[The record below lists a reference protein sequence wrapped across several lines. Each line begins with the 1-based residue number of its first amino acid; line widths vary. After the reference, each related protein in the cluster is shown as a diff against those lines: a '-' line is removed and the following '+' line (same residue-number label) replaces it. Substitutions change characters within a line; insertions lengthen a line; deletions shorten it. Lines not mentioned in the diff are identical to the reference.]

1 MSPYLTHFQ
10 KFPEKSQG
18 PNSRN
23 EARVRPRAQTGVRW
37 SRIIASHQGM
47 GLRNETGGDTKTVL
61 PPSHVSPFLVCF
73 SQIESTM
80 EGHQVQVSI
89 IKAGFHSPADCCLS
103 YTSQKIRCELMTS
116 YFETSSGCSRPG
128 VIFLT
133 KKGKFVCADPFNK
146 RVRNCMTYLKPSD
159 TKDLK
164 KMNLA

>member
-1 MSPYLTHFQ
+1 MKISTTTLSFLILAAALGSH
-10 KFPEKSQG
+10 
-18 PNSRN
+18 
-23 EARVRPRAQTGVRW
+23 AQV
-37 SRIIASHQGM
+37 
-47 GLRNETGGDTKTVL
+47 
-61 PPSHVSPFLVCF
+61 
-73 SQIESTM
+73 IE
-80 EGHQVQVSI
+80 
-89 IKAGFHSPADCCLS
+89 AGFHSPADCCLS

>member
-1 MSPYLTHFQ
+1 MKISTTTLSFLILAAALGSH
-10 KFPEKSQG
+10 
-18 PNSRN
+18 
-23 EARVRPRAQTGVRW
+23 AQV
-37 SRIIASHQGM
+37 
-47 GLRNETGGDTKTVL
+47 
-61 PPSHVSPFLVCF
+61 
-73 SQIESTM
+73 IE
-80 EGHQVQVSI
+80 
-89 IKAGFHSPADCCLS
+89 GFHSPADCCLS

>member
-1 MSPYLTHFQ
+1 MKISTTTLSFLILAAALGSH
-10 KFPEKSQG
+10 
-18 PNSRN
+18 
-23 EARVRPRAQTGVRW
+23 AQV
-37 SRIIASHQGM
+37 I
-47 GLRNETGGDTKTVL
+47 E
-61 PPSHVSPFLVCF
+61 
-73 SQIESTM
+73 ESTM

-89 IKAGFHSPADCCLS
+89 IKGFHSPADCCLS